1 MGVVLSHV
9 CKTAV
14 SHEKGGRHSSVGNE
28 AVGSILTRG
37 HYRETSQNKQNRNS
51 PSQNPGHNHTRDNE
65 HQGFKGGTA
74 IKEDLAQEGTWVGQ
88 SFNTRGGEW
97 K

>member
-9 CKTAV
+9 CETAV
-14 SHEKGGRHSSVGNE
+14 SHEKGRRHSSVGNE

-37 HYRETSQNKQNRNS
+37 HYRETSRNRQNRNS

-74 IKEDLAQEGTWVGQ
+74 IKDLAQEGTGVGQ